1 LAVASRSDSGRGGGI
16 PSNPKIYR
24 RKRYTANTPV
34 SRTVSELID
43 QYGGRLVLE
52 AVADYCFQ
60 HLGFRWVLLLKCES
74 KQSACFMIFT
84 ECPIHRGSATLGHAE
99 KGPKMNFATEPN
111 FQIREEH
118 WVIADLIGKGRHIRT
133 VPVPEWAKR
142 TVDHWINVADVAD
155 GPIFRR
161 VNRLGKVWGDRIT
174 KAIWHI
180 VKGAAVK
187 AGCPQPGWFWLLPL
201 L

>member
-1 LAVASRSDSGRGGGI
+1 VDTLQINLRRSSLTVEQSKKLLHGLPSETVRGKRDQAILALLIGCGLWRA
-16 PSNPKIYR
+16 
-24 RKRYTANTPV
+24 
-34 SRTVSELID
+34 ELV
-43 QYGGRLVLE
+43 GLTR
-52 AVADYCFQ
+52 
-60 HLGFRWVLLLKCES
+60 H
-74 KQSACFMIFT
+74 
-84 ECPIHRGSATLGHAE
+84 
-99 KGPKMNFATEPN
+99 N

-174 KAIWHI
+174 KAIWAHRQ
-180 VKGAAVK
+180 GGRCESRLPAAGVVL
-187 AGCPQPGWFWLLPL
+187 ATPALVT
-201 L
+201 